1 LTTVP
6 NTGTLV
12 RKITIARASLPEQV
26 FRQLVAAVLDGRY
39 APGDRLPPQR
49 TLAADLGVNMA
60 SLREGIKRLEQ
71 LRLVDVKH
79 GDAMRVRD
87 WRGSSGLD
95 VLAYAVTVDPALTKA
110 LFEARRL
117 LLVESARLAA
127 ERRTPDHERAL
138 QELADAFAAAPDD
151 AAAQL
156 VDLAFMA
163 TLIDAAGNLVFT
175 LILNSIREL
184 YLGHLERFLPIVADR
199 EELAPLYRRAARAVA
214 AGEPGRAAA
223 ALARL
228 AGAQEA
234 RMLAP

>member
-1 LTTVP
+1 MAV
-6 NTGTLV
+6 V
-12 RKITIARASLPEQV
+12 RSSLPEQV

-79 GDAMRVRD
+79 GDAMRVQD
-87 WRGSSGLD
+87 WRVHSSLD
-95 VLAYAVTVDPALTKA
+95 VLAYAVTVDPTLTAA

-127 ERRTPDHERAL
+127 QRRTSDHERAL
-138 QELADAFAAAPDD
+138 AELAEAFAAAPDD
-151 AAAQL
+151 ATAQM
-156 VDLAFMA
+156 VDLAFMG

-184 YLGHLERFLPIVADR
+184 YLGHLERFVPIVGER
-199 EELAPLYRRAARAVA
+199 EELAPLYRRAARAIA
-214 AGEPGRAAA
+214 AGDGGRAAA
-223 ALARL
+223 ALTRL

-234 RMLAP
+234 RMLAANDPTEAP